1 MKTIRLSLAAA
12 FAAALIALPASAH
25 VRVRPDASK
34 PGATETYAMSVPT
47 EGKVTTTKVE
57 LILPKGMTLVS
68 VDDEGKP
75 FAVSHNA
82 DGQTVITW
90 TTSIEP
96 SYAKIFK
103 FTAKNPAGVSE
114 VSWPAHQYYADGTR
128 ADWVD
133 VPGSKRPASITKLA
147 P

>member
-1 MKTIRLSLAAA
+1 MQFARFSAVLAAL
-12 FAAALIALPASAH
+12 ALATLPASAH
-25 VRVRPDASK
+25 VRVTPAASK
-34 PGATETYAMSVPT
+34 PGATETYSMAVPT

-57 LILPKGMTLVS
+57 LILPKSLTLIS
-68 VDDEGKP
+68 VDEAGKP
-75 FAVSHNA
+75 YEVKHAA
-82 DGQTVITW
+82 DGSTTITW

-103 FTAKNPAGVSE
+103 FTAKNPTDVTE
-114 VSWPAHQYYADGTR
+114 MSWPAHQYYADGSE

>member
-1 MKTIRLSLAAA
+1 MKLFRVGYMVVAVSL
-12 FAAALIALPASAH
+12 LALPAAAH
-25 VRVRPDASK
+25 VRVTPAASE
-34 PGATETYAMSVPT
+34 PGATETYSMAVPT

-68 VDDEGKP
+68 VDDAGKP
-75 FAVSHNA
+75 YDVKQ
-82 DGQTVITW
+82 DPEGRTVIIW
-90 TTSIEP
+90 TTNIEP

-103 FTAKNPAGVSE
+103 FTARNPAGMTE
-114 VSWPAHQYYADGTR
+114 VSWPAHQYYADGTQ

-133 VPGSKRPASITKLA
+133 VPGSRRPASVTRLA